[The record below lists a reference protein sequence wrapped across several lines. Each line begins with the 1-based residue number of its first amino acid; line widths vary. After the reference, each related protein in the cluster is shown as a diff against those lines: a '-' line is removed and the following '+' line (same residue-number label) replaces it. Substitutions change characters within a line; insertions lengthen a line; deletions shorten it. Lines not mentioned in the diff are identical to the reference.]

1 MKTYNDVY
9 LSVRKALRGIGVESF
24 TLESRI
30 ICACAA
36 EKTMDEFMRDL
47 KLYISEEYQQ
57 KVEKMLKRRL
67 KGEPTAYIVGE
78 WEFYGLAFDVNPSVL
93 IPRVDTEIM
102 VDQAINML
110 RYRMNSKRVLDL
122 CTGSGCIGI
131 SVAVNVRDSNVLLVD
146 SSDKALEVCRANI
159 IRNKS
164 AHHVTAVNADALKN
178 PPPLLG
184 TFDMILCNPPYIPT
198 KDIKTLDKSVADFEP
213 RAALDGG
220 KDGLDFYR
228 AVSSLWRAAIKPGGV
243 LMFECGID
251 QAPRVRDIMENNG
264 FTDIAVFKDTLKIDR
279 VIAGTKN

>member
-1 MKTYNDVY
+1 LNTYNDVY

-30 ICACAA
+30 LCAYAA

-47 KLYISEEYQQ
+47 KLYISEEYQE
-57 KVEKMLKRRL
+57 KVQGMLKRRL
-67 KGEPTAYIVGE
+67 KGEPLAYIVGE
-78 WEFYGLAFDVNPSVL
+78 WEFYGLPFSVNPSVL

-122 CTGSGCIGI
+122 CAGSGCIGI
-131 SVAVNVRDSNVLLVD
+131 SVAVHVRDSSVLLVD
-146 SSDKALEVCRANI
+146 SSDKALEVCRRNI
-159 IRNKS
+159 LRTNS
-164 AHHVTAVNADALKN
+164 SHHVTAVNADATKA
-178 PPPLLG
+178 PPALLG

-198 KDIKTLDKSVADFEP
+198 KEIRLLDKSVADYEP
-213 RAALDGG
+213 REALDGG

-228 AVSSLWRAAIKPGGV
+228 SITSLWKAALKPGAV

-251 QAPRVRDIMENNG
+251 QAKSVREIMEEEG
-264 FTDIAVFKDTLKIDR
+264 YTDIVVFKDTLKVDR
-279 VIAGTKN
+279 VVAGTR